1 MRKKVLITGVAGLI
15 GSHLSKAL
23 LEKGHDVVGVDDLSQ
38 GSQANIAANLH
49 HKGFRFHK
57 ASVLDIDRMS
67 QVSEGVALI
76 FHLAAQK
83 IPRYGGYL
91 RTLDVNV
98 KGTEIMLECAR
109 RVNARLIFASTDD
122 VYGKGVD
129 PVFTEQSPLVLGE
142 SRVHRWGA
150 AASKIYGEHLCFGY
164 AEKYGMPIAIIRY
177 SGVYGPTYQLSKLS
191 GAQDLFIAAAL
202 RECPIPIHGDGSQTR
217 PFTYISDAI
226 DASLGVF
233 DSSYADGEVI
243 NVGSSAQLSIVNLA
257 YLVWRLAGVRRKPQ
271 LRFIPYTDFSRLYED
286 PRQRRVDVSKANYL
300 LGYQPR
306 VGLEEG
312 MRLQIEWFRSHLDEI
327 RELNPEFFQEEENP
341 TTS

>member
-15 GSHLSKAL
+15 GSHLAKAL
-23 LEKGHDVVGVDDLSQ
+23 LEQGRDVAGVDDFSQ
-38 GSQANIAANLH
+38 GVPANIEPCMKH
-49 HKGFRFHK
+49 ERFRFHEESILS
-57 ASVLDIDRMS
+57 ADRMKE
-67 QVSEGVALI
+67 VSEGVAVI

-91 RTLDVNV
+91 RTLHVNV

-109 RVNARLIFASTDD
+109 RANARLIFASTDD

-129 PVFTEQSPLVLGE
+129 SSFTEESPLVLGE

-164 AEKYGMPIAIIRY
+164 AEKYGLPIAIVRY

-202 RECPIPIHGDGSQTR
+202 SDRPIPIHGDGNQTR

-226 DASLGVF
+226 DATLKVF
-233 DSSYADGEVI
+233 ETPYADGEVI
-243 NVGSSAQLSIVNLA
+243 NVGSSAQISIVNLA
-257 YLVWRLAGVRRKPQ
+257 YLVWRLAGLQKKPQ

-286 PRQRRVDVSKANYL
+286 PRQRRIDVSKANYL
-300 LGYQPR
+300 LGYRPR
-306 VGLEEG
+306 VSLEEG
-312 MRLQIEWFRSHLDEI
+312 MELQVRWFRNNLEKI
-327 RELNPEFFQEEENP
+327 CALNPEFFQEEENP
-341 TTS
+341 RT